1 MARGAHRP
9 NLPPVLM
16 APMTLKIASWNI
28 NSVRLRIKLVE
39 SLLKA
44 HKPDIL
50 CLQETKTPNDLFP
63 AKALNRL
70 GYKHIALHGKKG
82 YHGVAIVSK
91 LPLGDVTT
99 HVFCDKDDCRHISV
113 SFRTRND
120 EPVELHNF
128 YVPAGG
134 DVPNAEENPKF
145 AHKLAF
151 LKEMDAFS
159 ARLGDACA
167 DKKRIIVG
175 DLNVAPLENDVWSHK
190 QMLDVISHTPVE
202 VESLG
207 RVVKAHE
214 WTDLTRAQ
222 VPESEK
228 VYTWWSYRARD
239 WQASN
244 RGRRLD
250 HIWASPAMAPSF
262 DKIEIVREARGWKQP
277 SDHVPILA
285 SFNT

>member
-1 MARGAHRP
+1 
-9 NLPPVLM
+9 
-16 APMTLKIASWNI
+16 MTLKIASWNI

-39 SLLKA
+39 AFLKA

-63 AKALNRL
+63 AKALGRL

-91 LPLGDVTT
+91 LPLGDIMTQ
-99 HVFCDKDDCRHISV
+99 VFCDKDDCRHISV

-134 DVPNAEENPKF
+134 DVPDADENPKF

-159 ARLGDACA
+159 ARLGDAAA
-167 DKKRIIVG
+167 DKKRILVG

-207 RVVKAHE
+207 RVVKSHE
-214 WTDLTRAQ
+214 WADLTRAQ

-250 HIWASPAMAPSF
+250 HIWASPAMVRSF
-262 DKIEIVREARGWKQP
+262 DKIEIIREARGWKQP

-285 SFNT
+285 SFEA

>member
-1 MARGAHRP
+1 
-9 NLPPVLM
+9 
-16 APMTLKIASWNI
+16 MTLKIASWNI

-39 SLLKA
+39 AFLKA

-63 AKALNRL
+63 TKSLNRL

-82 YHGVAIVSK
+82 YHGVAIISR
-91 LPLGDVTT
+91 LPLEDITQ
-99 HVFCDKDDCRHISV
+99 HVFCDKDDCRHIAATI
-113 SFRTRND
+113 RTQSG
-120 EPVELHNF
+120 EAVELHNF

-134 DVPNAEENPKF
+134 DIPNPDENPKF

-151 LKEMDAFS
+151 LKEMKSFS
-159 ARLGDACA
+159 ARLGDAA
-167 DKKRIIVG
+167 SDKKRILVG

-207 RVVKAHE
+207 RVVKALG
-214 WTDLTRAQ
+214 WSDLTRAQ
-222 VPESEK
+222 MPPSEK

-250 HIWASPAMAPSF
+250 HIWASPALAPNF
-262 DKIEIVREARGWKQP
+262 EKIEILREARGWKRP
-277 SDHVPILA
+277 SDHVPIVA
-285 SFNT
+285 SFNA